1 MEYRA
6 IYSGESL
13 SHGRFKY
20 IDKWRSKSGKWVYKY
35 AEDLKD
41 KAKSLLENEA
51 QTQDSSEDRKSTNGN
66 QRGRTEQWHST
77 GSDKTISNR
86 ERFHN
91 SVWGY
96 DQTRSRIVT
105 NSQGQKVNRREY
117 RSSSENASLNK
128 TLALNNAA
136 YRKYFGPAV
145 GFVMKLNDKYGP
157 KKVVTIEEKDT
168 KTGRQ
173 YVEEYTVNRIGNRAI
188 SVDAYTY
195 SLSSDKLLRR
205 KKNVR
210 RPNRKA
216 RK

>member
-35 AEDLKD
+35 ADDLKD
-41 KAKSLLENEA
+41 KLKGLSENEE
-51 QTQDSSEDRKSTNGN
+51 QTQEPSEDRKSTNGN
-66 QRGRTEQWHST
+66 KKGRTSQWHST
-77 GSDKTISNR
+77 GSDKTISER

-91 SVWGY
+91 STWGY
-96 DQTRSRIVT
+96 DQTRSRVVA
-105 NSQGQKVNRREY
+105 NAQGKTVNRREY

-128 TLALNNAA
+128 TLAQNNAA
-136 YRKYFGPAV
+136 YRAYYGPAI

-157 KKVVTIEEKDT
+157 KKVITIEGKDT

-173 YVEEYTVNRIGNRAI
+173 YVEEYTVNRIGNRAV

-210 RPNRKA
+210 KSNRKA